1 VSRLDHVEVATVRGT
16 VTISWAARDEL
27 VKRLR
32 ELEVGS
38 SAVRAFEAVGATRPV
53 VLSEPEGVNAVLA
66 AIESWGREAGGVEE
80 LEEDVVGLRELL
92 YAHLGDDRG
101 FHE

>member
-1 VSRLDHVEVATVRGT
+1 
-16 VTISWAARDEL
+16 VTISWTTRDEL

-32 ELEVGS
+32 ELEAGS

-53 VLSEPEGVNAVLA
+53 VLSEPEGVNAVLK
-66 AIESWGREAGGVEE
+66 AIESWAWDAGGVEE
-80 LEEDVVGLRELL
+80 LDEDVVGLRELL

-101 FHE
+101 FRE